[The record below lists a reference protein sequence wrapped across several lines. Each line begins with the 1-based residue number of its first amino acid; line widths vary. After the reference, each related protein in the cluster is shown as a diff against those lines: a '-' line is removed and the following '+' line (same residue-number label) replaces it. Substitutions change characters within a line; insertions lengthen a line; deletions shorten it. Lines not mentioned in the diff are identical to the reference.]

1 MSKYASK
8 SFWVDTFDRA
18 VSTFAQALIG
28 TNIIESAGLLNVD
41 WVEILSVSG
50 AAALTSVLTS
60 VAFRGRG
67 EEVPEYDPTA
77 QIHDTVN
84 DEELEALRD

>member
-77 QIHDTVN
+77 QIHDTVS